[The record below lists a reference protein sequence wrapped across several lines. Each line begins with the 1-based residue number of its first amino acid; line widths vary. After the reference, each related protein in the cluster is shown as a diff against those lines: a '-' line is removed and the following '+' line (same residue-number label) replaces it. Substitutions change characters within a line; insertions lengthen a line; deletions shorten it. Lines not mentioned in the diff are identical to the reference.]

1 MSSTLP
7 ARLGKLTASA
17 RVAWAARRVRR
28 SSAFDAPWYRAA
40 YPDSAGWDAATHFLA
55 IGLRKGYRPH
65 ALFDADWWQDR
76 RGGRCKRHP
85 FIDYL
90 QAPERWR
97 LSPSPYLVLEPG
109 LDPNALPHD
118 ASPLGLFRESGG
130 TRGLVPSPL
139 FDADFYAR
147 NNPDVVAAGFDPLL
161 HFAAN
166 GGREGRS
173 PCVSFDAFRYLSA
186 NPDVK
191 ARGEEPLRHF
201 LMRGARQG
209 RAPHRAIDPALLL
222 ADAQEANLIEA
233 LVHYQSEGRHRLGAR
248 THARLP
254 PPGAVAPLFDD
265 WPWRNAKAASAQGR
279 LLVLLAGPPDA
290 AMMAT
295 LTAACKS
302 GADPWFVSLDPA
314 SDAVLE
320 TLAAPTLTLGQ
331 AASVILPALLRA
343 AALAGPH
350 LSLVIAAP
358 PEHLVH
364 ALAARQSGLDVIRFA
379 HPPVAA
385 TAPATV
391 LSISVVVPL
400 YNHVTFIDQRLASIL
415 SQRRAPCEIII
426 IDDASQDDSLLRALA
441 FAETAPVPVRIV
453 AREHNSGSPFMSW
466 VEGVRVACGDLL
478 WIAES
483 DDLADPRLLE
493 RLAPFLERDER
504 VVLAYCQ
511 SAVIG
516 RHGERLADD
525 HLFYTDEIDAERWEA
540 PYLVS
545 GETEI
550 AEGLAIKNTIPNAS
564 AVLFRRRDL
573 AQVANAIVA
582 DRYCGD
588 WRSYALLSARG
599 WIGYSPEPLNLTRRH
614 DANATLEGERNA
626 LALREA
632 RDIRLSLWRR
642 PGIPAA
648 AVRAGLAQHQRE
660 FGLLQER
667 HGPLAGVDTAGLDL
681 SSEFELS
688 ASPASPI

>member
-7 ARLGKLTASA
+7 ARLGKLAASA

-28 SSAFDAPWYRAA
+28 SGAFDAPWYRAA

-55 IGLRKGYRPH
+55 IGLWKGYRPH
-65 ALFDADWWQDR
+65 ALFDAGWWRDR
-76 RGGRCKRHP
+76 RGSRCRTHP
-85 FIDYL
+85 FNDYL
-90 QAPERWR
+90 GTPERWR

-147 NNPDVVAAGFDPLL
+147 NNPDVAAAGFDPLL

-222 ADAQEANLIEA
+222 ADAQDANLVEA
-233 LVHYQSEGRHRLGAR
+233 LAHYQSEGRHRLDAR
-248 THARLP
+248 THVHLP

-265 WPWRNAKAASAQGR
+265 WPWRNAKAASTQGR

-290 AMMAT
+290 AMMTT
-295 LTAACKS
+295 LTAAYRS
-302 GADPWFVSLDPA
+302 GADPWLVSLDPA

-320 TLAAPTLTLGQ
+320 TLAAPMLALGQ
-331 AASVILPALLRA
+331 AASDILPALLRA
-343 AALAGPH
+343 AVLAGPH
-350 LSLVIAAP
+350 LSLMIAAS
-358 PEHLVH
+358 PEHPVH
-364 ALAARQSGLDVIRFA
+364 ALAARQSGLDIIRFA

-385 TAPATV
+385 TAPATA

-400 YNHVTFIDQRLASIL
+400 YNHGTFIDQRLASIL

-426 IDDASQDDSLLRALA
+426 IDDASQDDSLLRARA
-441 FAETAPVPVRIV
+441 FAETAPMPVRII
-453 AREHNSGSPFMSW
+453 AREQNSGSPFMSW
-466 VEGVRVACGDLL
+466 AEGARAACGELL

-493 RLAPFLERDER
+493 RLAPFLEQDER

-540 PYLVS
+540 PYVVS

-550 AEGLAIKNTIPNAS
+550 AEALAIKNTIPNAS

-573 AQVANAIVA
+573 AQVAKAIVA

-642 PGIPAA
+642 PGIPVT

-660 FGLLQER
+660 FRLLQER
-667 HGPLAGVDTAGLDL
+667 HGPLAGVDTAELDL
-681 SSEFELS
+681 SSGFELA
-688 ASPASPI
+688 ASPAAPA